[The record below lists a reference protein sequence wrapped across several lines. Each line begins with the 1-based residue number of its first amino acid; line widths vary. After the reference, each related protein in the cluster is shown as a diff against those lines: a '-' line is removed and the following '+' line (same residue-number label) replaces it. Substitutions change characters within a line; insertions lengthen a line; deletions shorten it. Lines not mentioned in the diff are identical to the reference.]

1 MGVQLNRILAWIVL
15 LSWVLISCP
24 SKADSLSNELPDI
37 KESVKN
43 FISSFSLKDT
53 VENISPS
60 GIIGLC
66 IAAVVLAIIFRG
78 LIFIVIMFCVLVMM
92 FGSTEKVIDYVKENF
107 DFSKNIDLGKDI
119 LKPQE
124 KESDKKTSWS

>member
-1 MGVQLNRILAWIVL
+1 MGVQLNRILALIVL
-15 LSWVLISCP
+15 LSCVLISSP

-43 FISSFSLKDT
+43 FLSSFSLKDT

-92 FGSTEKVIDYVKENF
+92 FGSTEKVIDYVKEKF

-124 KESDKKTSWS
+124 KESDKKTS